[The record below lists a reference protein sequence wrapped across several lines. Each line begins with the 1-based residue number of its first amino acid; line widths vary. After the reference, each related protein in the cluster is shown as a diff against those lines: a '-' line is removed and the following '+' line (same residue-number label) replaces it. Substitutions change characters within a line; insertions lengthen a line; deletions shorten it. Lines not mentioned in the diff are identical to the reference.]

1 MIYDILVL
9 QILIFLMILIIYYH
23 SFHFDGQAY
32 GVIPKSLYF
41 GNNLNISQD
50 NSTSEFP
57 QIATSGNKVYVVWEE
72 ENEGTNGK
80 KEIFFTSSLDGGITF
95 GSIKNLSET
104 NGTSEFPQ
112 IATSGNKV
120 YVVWEEE
127 NEGTNGKK
135 EIYLRPSSDDG
146 SSFKLIRNISR
157 TLTGTSQFPQIA
169 ASGNNVY
176 VVWVDDTNG
185 NKDIYF
191 KASPNSGQ
199 GFKGKKNL
207 SETNG
212 TSEFPQIAASGNK
225 VYVVWEDD
233 TSGNKE
239 IYFKASQKTG
249 KIFKNTKKIS
259 NTTGISKFPDI
270 DILNNETYVI
280 WQDENTTELQS
291 AKQSNINNENRIVFK
306 HAKTDKM
313 LFGSTNILESI
324 GNTKSPKLIAGSDYF
339 FGTWIA
345 NLPNNKSTI
354 EFYPFGYFED
364 FSGTG
369 IVLDEQGVKA
379 SNPSMA
385 VSGPNLFVV
394 WQDTKLG
401 NSDIFFKKISQLD
414 FLSHN

>member
-57 QIATSGNKVYVVWEE
+57 QIAASGNKVYVVWEE
-72 ENEGTNGK
+72 EDEGTNGKKEIFFTSSLDGGIKFGSIKNISETNGTSEFPQIAASGNKVYVVWEEEDEGTNGK

-112 IATSGNKV
+112 IAASGNKV

-127 NEGTNGKK
+127 DEGTNGKKEIFFTSSLDGGITFGSIKNLSETNGTSEFPQIAASGNKVYVVWEEEDEGTNGKK

-249 KIFKNTKKIS
+249 KIFKNTKKI
-259 NTTGISKFPDI
+259 
-270 DILNNETYVI
+270 
-280 WQDENTTELQS
+280 
-291 AKQSNINNENRIVFK
+291 
-306 HAKTDKM
+306 
-313 LFGSTNILESI
+313 
-324 GNTKSPKLIAGSDYF
+324 
-339 FGTWIA
+339 
-345 NLPNNKSTI
+345 
-354 EFYPFGYFED
+354 
-364 FSGTG
+364 
-369 IVLDEQGVKA
+369 
-379 SNPSMA
+379 
-385 VSGPNLFVV
+385 
-394 WQDTKLG
+394 
-401 NSDIFFKKISQLD
+401 
-414 FLSHN
+414 

>member
-57 QIATSGNKVYVVWEE
+57 QIAASGNKVYVVWEE
-72 ENEGTNGK
+72 EDEGTNGK

-112 IATSGNKV
+112 IAASGNKV

-127 NEGTNGKK
+127 DEGTNGKK

-176 VVWVDDTNG
+176 VVWVDDT
-185 NKDIYF
+185 
-191 KASPNSGQ
+191 
-199 GFKGKKNL
+199 
-207 SETNG
+207 
-212 TSEFPQIAASGNK
+212 
-225 VYVVWEDD
+225 
-233 TSGNKE
+233 
-239 IYFKASQKTG
+239 
-249 KIFKNTKKIS
+249 
-259 NTTGISKFPDI
+259 
-270 DILNNETYVI
+270 
-280 WQDENTTELQS
+280 
-291 AKQSNINNENRIVFK
+291 
-306 HAKTDKM
+306 
-313 LFGSTNILESI
+313 
-324 GNTKSPKLIAGSDYF
+324 
-339 FGTWIA
+339 
-345 NLPNNKSTI
+345 
-354 EFYPFGYFED
+354 
-364 FSGTG
+364 
-369 IVLDEQGVKA
+369 
-379 SNPSMA
+379 
-385 VSGPNLFVV
+385 
-394 WQDTKLG
+394 
-401 NSDIFFKKISQLD
+401 
-414 FLSHN
+414 